1 MNPWVAGR
9 IIEQMQIEARG
20 RAHKDRLAH
29 QVADHRHEPGL
40 PGTRPH
46 DSKRERFGLAVA
58 RVGLRIAGRSAEQIA
73 GSRAFAAQSHPLEAS
88 R

>member
-9 IIEQMQIEARG
+9 IIEQMQIEARS
-20 RAHKDRLAH
+20 RAHEDRLAH
-29 QVADHRHEPGL
+29 QVADHRQEPGL
-40 PGTRPH
+40 SGTPPH
-46 DSKRERFGLAVA
+46 DPKRQRFGLAVA

-73 GSRAFAAQSHPLEAS
+73 GPRAFAAQSHPFEAS